1 MSGRSAGFALPSRDE
16 WRRALAEWARSDGA
30 TWIYVF
36 KVLCAAFLALWLAM
50 RLELPQ
56 PSTATITVF
65 IVMQPQSGQV
75 FAKSF
80 YRILGTLVGLSVMV
94 T

>member
-36 KVLCAAFLALWLAM
+36 KVLCAAFLTLWLAM

-65 IVMQPQSGQV
+65 IVMQDR
-75 FAKSF
+75 KS
-80 YRILGTLVGLSVMV
+80 VV
-94 T
+94 

>member
-36 KVLCAAFLALWLAM
+36 KVRCAAFLTLWLAM

-56 PSTATITVF
+56 PSTVLVTVF
-65 IVMQPQSGQV
+65 IVMQTQSGQV
-75 FAKSF
+75 LAKSF
-80 YRILGTLVGLSVMV
+80 YRIVGTLI
-94 T
+94 